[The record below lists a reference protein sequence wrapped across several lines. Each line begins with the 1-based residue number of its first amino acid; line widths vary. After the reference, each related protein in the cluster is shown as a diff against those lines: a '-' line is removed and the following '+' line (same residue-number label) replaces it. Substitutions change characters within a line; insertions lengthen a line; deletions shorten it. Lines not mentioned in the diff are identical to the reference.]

1 MIDLW
6 LVIPTG
12 ARTQYLQDIFKE
24 CDVEPSK
31 RVLVRTLPDD
41 DVPDNGSIVFMTTAP
56 ELLITLILISQGQDP
71 VAVLQTRIV

>member
-1 MIDLW
+1 MVSDLW

-24 CDVEPSK
+24 CDIEPSK

-41 DVPDNGSIVFMTTAP
+41 DVPNAIN
-56 ELLITLILISQGQDP
+56 LH
-71 VAVLQTRIV
+71 QTRIGGGRGGTQALRRTCALLSVLT